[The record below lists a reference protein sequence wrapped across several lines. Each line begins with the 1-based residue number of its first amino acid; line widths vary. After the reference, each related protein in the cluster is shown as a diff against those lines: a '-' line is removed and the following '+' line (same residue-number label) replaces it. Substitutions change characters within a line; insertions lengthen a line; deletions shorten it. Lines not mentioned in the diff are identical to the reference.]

1 MSNDRN
7 VEDCLGKEFVSKI
20 LDHATGGNLEEAD
33 LQQIAK
39 LLGEMSDGPNSVLG
53 NHKRRMNSKNVHHRV
68 EMKAILGDFW
78 NDKLYDMTSEEGR
91 GALIEVFK
99 SPDLVG
105 DGNKDLAKRLQEL
118 NSGPQSQSPS
128 MSQAVPVPPGEAM
141 DQPKLEKEAK
151 KVILKKS
158 TDPGML

>member
-1 MSNDRN
+1 MSNDRD
-7 VEDCLGKEFVSKI
+7 VEDRLGKEFVSKI

-39 LLGEMSDGPNSVLG
+39 QLGELSAGPNSVLG
-53 NHKRRMNSKNVHHRV
+53 NHKRRMNSSRNVHHRV
-68 EMKAILGDFW
+68 EMKAILSDFW
-78 NDKLYDMTSEEGR
+78 NDKLYDMTREGGR
-91 GALIEVFK
+91 DALIEVFK

-118 NSGPQSQSPS
+118 NSGPQSPS
-128 MSQAVPVPPGEAM
+128 TSLAVPVPSGEAI
-141 DQPKLEKEAK
+141 DQTKLEKEAK